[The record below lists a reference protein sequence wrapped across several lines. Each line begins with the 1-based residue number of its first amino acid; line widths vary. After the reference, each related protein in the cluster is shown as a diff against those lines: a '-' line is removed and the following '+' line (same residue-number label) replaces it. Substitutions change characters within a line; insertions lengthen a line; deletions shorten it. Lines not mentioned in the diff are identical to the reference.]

1 MSIAKAIVDALNQCP
16 EYIGKGIMQLL
27 VFTVGGFLVA
37 WITTRVFGRK
47 SEINAVE
54 GALLKRK
61 LDIYEELYG
70 KLEALKGTV
79 VIPEDL
85 KKEAMSALIAEGVV
99 FNPLNANQ
107 LLGIFDSPHQLSD
120 ESLSI
125 DRYIVA
131 KRMYYDNN
139 VMIQTLRFQ
148 NYFET
153 VRRLLVLFEE
163 QFVDAGIPLD
173 KKEVAAAERL
183 LTVELGILLQDEMVT
198 QIDKVGATMKQ
209 SFQNLSFEHR
219 DQIEYNYDFYNS
231 PDGPVMKE
239 LFSTKLFSERDK
251 ITIIVTRAVAE
262 GMVGSIAT
270 RKKK

>member
-1 MSIAKAIVDALNQCP
+1 MSIVNTISDTINQCP
-16 EYIGKGIMQLL
+16 EYIGKGIVQLL
-27 VFTVGGFLVA
+27 ILTVGGILVA

-70 KLEALKGTV
+70 KLEALKAMV
-79 VIPEDL
+79 VVPSNLTEAAINAI
-85 KKEAMSALIAEGVV
+85 KEERAI

-107 LLGIFDSPHQLSD
+107 LLAIFDSPKQLT
-120 ESLSI
+120 EEFLRI
-125 DRYIVA
+125 DGFIVS
-131 KRMYYDNN
+131 KRMYYDND

-148 NYFET
+148 NYFGAI
-153 VRRLLVLFEE
+153 RRLLVMFEE

-173 KKEVAAAERL
+173 KKEVVSAERL
-183 LTVELGILLQDEMVT
+183 LTIELGIMLQDELVD

-209 SFQNLSFEHR
+209 SFQNLNFKHR
-219 DQIEYNYDFYNS
+219 DQIEYNYDFFNS

-239 LFSTKLFSERDK
+239 LLGTRLFSERDK
-251 ITIIVTRAVAE
+251 ITNVVTGAVAL
-262 GMVGSIAT
+262 GMAESIAKG
-270 RKKK
+270 KK